1 MPRHSANDLTAAY
14 NRAHQTVNG
23 LMEMDLVY
31 EQVQNAMQGALDAL
45 EHLDQVAQRAGLV
58 RDITRA
64 EARLV
69 ELKRQLAFYETGV
82 IPIEEDEIDVEVDAP
97 DAAQADWKGEPRR

>member
-14 NRAHQTVNG
+14 NRAHQTVND
-23 LMEMDLVY
+23 LMEIDLVY

-58 RDITRA
+58 RDIAKA
-64 EARLV
+64 EGRLT
-69 ELKRQLAFYETGV
+69 ELKRQLQFYETGV
-82 IPIEEDEIDVEVDAP
+82 IPTLEDEVD
-97 DAAQADWKGEPRR
+97 QG

>member
-14 NRAHQTVNG
+14 NRAHQTVND
-23 LMEMDLVY
+23 LMEIDLVY

-58 RDITRA
+58 RDIARA
-64 EARLV
+64 EGRLT
-69 ELKRQLAFYETGV
+69 ELKRQLQFYETGV
-82 IPIEEDEIDVEVDAP
+82 IPTLEDGVD
-97 DAAQADWKGEPRR
+97 QG